1 MGSQVTIEFD
11 PSKPIYR
18 QIAEYYYQK
27 ISNGELPPGEK
38 LPSVRETAQSLRVN
52 PNTASRSYLE
62 MERDGVTYTKRG
74 QGTFVTEDEDIVK
87 QLRIKLAK
95 TRIEELVEF
104 LHKLGFTNDQIKEQ
118 VDALLIGQDGDFHA

>member
-1 MGSQVTIEFD
+1 MEFD

-38 LPSVRETAQSLRVN
+38 LPSVRETAQLLRVN

-62 MERDGVTYTKRG
+62 MERDGVTFTKRG
-74 QGTFVTEDEDIVK
+74 QGTFVTEDEEIVK
-87 QLRIKLAK
+87 QLRIRLAK
-95 TRIEELVEF
+95 SRIEELVEF
-104 LHKLGFTNDQIKEQ
+104 LHKLGFTNDQIKEH
-118 VDALLIGQDGDFHA
+118 VDALLAGQEGDSHAKN